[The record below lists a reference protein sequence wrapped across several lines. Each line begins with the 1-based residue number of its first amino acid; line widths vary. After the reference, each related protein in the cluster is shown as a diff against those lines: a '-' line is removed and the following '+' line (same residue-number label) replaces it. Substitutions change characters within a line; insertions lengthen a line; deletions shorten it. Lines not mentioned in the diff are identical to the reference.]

1 MLSIKYILS
10 RLGIV
15 VGIYVSCLLI
25 FTQPVFQDPVK
36 HAFMRKA
43 DSFLSIMLPKAY
55 IALESDQSVD
65 QYNPDIIRILIDD
78 QKLIDAQIA
87 QARATGQKQLVL
99 QLKEFRISFMN
110 FVLIPVFFLIALIAA
125 TPVPGKR
132 KSWIL
137 IGSLG
142 LLILV
147 IFLKLICYFFYQ
159 AKVLDCQVYVLDGWQ
174 FEVVSFVFL
183 QLKVGANVIIA
194 LMVWLLFA
202 IRFSD
207 LKKISSSMS
216 TLKVLT

>member
-110 FVLIPVFFLIALIAA
+110 FVLIPVFFLIALVAS
-125 TPVPGKR
+125 TPITFKR
-132 KSWIL
+132 KLWIL
-137 IGSLG
+137 TGSLAVLL
-142 LLILV
+142 LLIL
-147 IFLKLICYFFYQ
+147 LKLLCYFYYQ
-159 AKVLDCQVYVLDGWQ
+159 AKELDCHVYVLDGWRYQ
-174 FEVVSFVFL
+174 MVSFVFL
-183 QLKVGANVIIA
+183 QLKVGANVIISM
-194 LMVWLLFA
+194 LVWLLFA
-202 IRFSD
+202 FRFTD
-207 LKKISSSMS
+207 LKKITNSVGI
-216 TLKVLT
+216 LKAAS